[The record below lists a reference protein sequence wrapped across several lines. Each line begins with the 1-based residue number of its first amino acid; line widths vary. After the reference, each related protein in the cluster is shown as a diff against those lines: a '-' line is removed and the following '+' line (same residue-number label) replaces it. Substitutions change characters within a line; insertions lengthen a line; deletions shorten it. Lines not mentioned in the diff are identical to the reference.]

1 MTELPSSVRW
11 QLWIVAFGF
20 FMQSLDTTIVNTAL
34 PSMAKSL
41 GESPLHMHMVI
52 VSYVLTVAI
61 MLPASGWLADRVGV
75 RNIFFSAIILF
86 TLGSLFCAQAATLDQ
101 LVLARVLQGVGGAMM
116 VPVGRLTVMKIVPRA
131 QYMAAMTFVTLPGQV
146 GPLLGPA
153 LGGLLVEYAS
163 WHWIFLIN
171 IPVGIIGAIA
181 TLWLMP
187 NYTLQTR
194 RFDMFGFIL
203 LALGM
208 ATLTLALDGK
218 KGLGI
223 SPLLLSA
230 LVVIGVASIVLYLW
244 YARGN
249 DNALFSL
256 NLFRN
261 RTFSLGLSGSFAG
274 RIGSGMLPFM
284 TPVFLQI
291 GLGFT
296 PFHAGMMMIPM
307 VLGSMGMKR
316 IVVQVVNRFGY
327 RRVLMVATVGLA
339 LVSLLFMAV
348 ALAGWY
354 WLLPVVLFVQGMIN
368 SSRFSS
374 MNTLT
379 LKDLPDDLASS
390 GNSMLS
396 MVMQLSMSIGVTL
409 AGMLLGLFGQQH
421 ISADAATTHQ
431 VFLYTYLSMAVII
444 ALPACLFPAFRMI
457 LQAMPL
463 SPDIKGVSREA
474 MASRYYRQA
483 VPGDFGHLH
492 RAADQHALGG
502 AHQF

>member
-1 MTELPSSVRW
+1 MTDLPSSVRW

-86 TLGSLFCAQAATLDQ
+86 TLGSLFCAQANTLDQ

-116 VPVGRLTVMKIVPRA
+116 VPVGRLTVMKIVPRS

-153 LGGLLVEYAS
+153 LGGVLVEYAS

-171 IPVGIIGAIA
+171 IPIGIIGAIA
-181 TLWLMP
+181 TLSLMP

-194 RFDMFGFIL
+194 RFDMLGFIL
-203 LALGM
+203 LAAGM

-223 SPLLLSA
+223 SPPLLAA
-230 LVVIGVASIVLYLW
+230 LVAIGIASIGLYLW
-244 YARGN
+244 HARGN
-249 DNALFSL
+249 DGALFSL
-256 NLFRN
+256 DLFRN
-261 RTFSLGLSGSFAG
+261 RTFSLGLGGSFAG

-296 PFHAGMMMIPM
+296 PFHAGLMMIPM

-327 RRVLMVATVGLA
+327 RRVLTVATVGLA

-354 WLLPVVLFVQGMIN
+354 WLLPVVLFLQGMIN

-379 LKDLPDDLASS
+379 LKDLSDPLASS

-396 MVMQLSMSIGVTL
+396 MVMQLAMSIGVTI
-409 AGMLLGLFGQQH
+409 AGMLLGMFGQQH
-421 ISADAATTHQ
+421 LSTDAVTAHQ

-444 ALPACLFPAFRMI
+444 ALPALIFSRV
-457 LQAMPL
+457 
-463 SPDIKGVSREA
+463 PDDIEGNTVIARRKRSE
-474 MASRYYRQA
+474 
-483 VPGDFGHLH
+483 P
-492 RAADQHALGG
+492 
-502 AHQF
+502 